1 MDRGR
6 SILNKSQGGPMRFI
20 RFLRRAIIAFL
31 LMGSVGLNV
40 ATLTSLT
47 VFSALSGVV
56 ETALDTL
63 SVREKNAQKLAK
75 AESRAVTAET
85 RIERMAPELEAT
97 KAKVAKLERE
107 LADTR
112 VTYRGAQRPAREAV
126 ADASQKIQS
135 RIARAASRNIASMP
149 AEALPFIGVAVIAG
163 ATAWE
168 ISDACALSE
177 ELYEL
182 DLAFNPDHRIEEREV
197 CGIQVPT
204 AGELWQ
210 TVLESPGSAWDNARE
225 LYSNLPDAD
234 FSQFYQW
241 LLDQGRWVLEKI
253 GLNAE
258 VAE

>member
-1 MDRGR
+1 
-6 SILNKSQGGPMRFI
+6 MRFF
-20 RFLRRAIIAFL
+20 RLLRRTIIAFL
-31 LMGSVGLNV
+31 LIGSVALNL

-56 ETALDTL
+56 EAALAPM
-63 SVREKNAQKLAK
+63 SVRERNAKKLAE

-85 RIERMAPELEAT
+85 RIKQMTPELETT

-107 LADTR
+107 LAETR

-126 ADASQKIQS
+126 AEASQKIQS

-149 AEALPFIGVAVIAG
+149 AEALPFVGVAVIAG

-182 DLAFNPDHRIEEREV
+182 DVAFNPGHRIEEREV

-210 TVLESPGSAWDNARE
+210 TVLESPGSAWGNAKE
-225 LYSNLPDAD
+225 LYSNLPDVD

-241 LLDQGRWVLEKI
+241 LLDQGRWALEKI

-258 VAE
+258 VVE